1 MSGSLKNVKKKRRCR
16 NARPA
21 WLTEEG
27 GGGWGGSRG
36 SYRCGAWSSEDV
48 DGRVA
53 KALRD
58 RMVDGCGN
66 IATDSTCPPSLANT
80 R

>member
-1 MSGSLKNVKKKRRCR
+1 MQERKASLAN
-16 NARPA
+16 
-21 WLTEEG
+21 G
-27 GGGWGGSRG
+27 GGGGGGSRG
-36 SYRCGAWSSEDV
+36 SYRGGAWSSEDV

-66 IATDSTCPPSLANT
+66 IATGSTRPPSLANT